1 MSQPSQIRLLDVTEW
16 LSRESSSSIKPLKD
30 KASSMLAE
38 IDERIGDTI
47 ESSQKIVENSQNEMN
62 RNNPKTYRFARNANK
77 FGQSLIDTLRA
88 VRTSDNV
95 QYDAVQAL
103 CDELDKAC
111 ANIDQLRRNAYPYIS
126 PYFIFDRR
134 RLDVFLKRLFD
145 ITKELRNFLTTKYAS
160 AKTVDEANLQVDRL
174 AHTLTEAK
182 QNEVNLRQAEERM
195 QNLEKE
201 ITENKG
207 KLLQVQGRA
216 ELNELVKLDQRS
228 EELRGDIKHNL
239 RYLQKPFYKLQS
251 LARTSEVAVPPDEIH
266 KLDNYL
272 ADPLIALSSEDN
284 AYPTLRSIL
293 NRLDSAIAQG
303 KLKLKSTRLRKAQ
316 EQIRAILDKGSLEQL
331 QKNGREALAHRK
343 QLLSSEALRTLQS
356 QLSELQKQLET
367 LQREH
372 EFVISRSKALKSDQ
386 IKLRERAEYLKKEL
400 EKKAFQLTRKNVQ
413 IVLSS

>member
-1 MSQPSQIRLLDVTEW
+1 MSQPLQIRLMDVTEW
-16 LSRESSSSIKPLKD
+16 LSRESASSIKPLKD
-30 KASSMLAE
+30 KASNMLKE
-38 IDERIGDTI
+38 IDERISDTI

-62 RNNPKTYRFARNANK
+62 KNNPKTYRFARNANK

-356 QLSELQKQLET
+356 QLSELQKQLEM

>member
-356 QLSELQKQLET
+356 QLSELQKQLEM